1 MTEFA
6 AVQEEGNEYNH
17 EFQLSYFQQ
26 ENVDSQ
32 IAALEARRIELQR
45 AVASARQL
53 ERDLENKVCI
63 LYFVC
68 YMLELLILTFV

>member
-6 AVQEEGNEYNH
+6 AYQEEGNEYDQ

-32 IAALEARRIELQR
+32 IAALEAKRIELQR

-53 ERDLENKVCI
+53 ERELEDKVFT
-63 LYFVC
+63 LYFVLC
-68 YMLELLILTFV
+68 YIC